1 VNSARYRNY
10 LFILDVVS
18 SDVFTDIEREILRDA
33 AEGMLLA
40 HDPCDEVEEMAI
52 EVTAVLDEMVAR
64 ERLRRATAA
73 ELRARIGDCGPAGAA
88 LLTA

>member
-1 VNSARYRNY
+1 MNSQRYRNY

-40 HDPCDEVEEMAI
+40 RDPCDEVEEMAI

-73 ELRARIGDCGPAGAA
+73 ELRARIEDCGPVGAA